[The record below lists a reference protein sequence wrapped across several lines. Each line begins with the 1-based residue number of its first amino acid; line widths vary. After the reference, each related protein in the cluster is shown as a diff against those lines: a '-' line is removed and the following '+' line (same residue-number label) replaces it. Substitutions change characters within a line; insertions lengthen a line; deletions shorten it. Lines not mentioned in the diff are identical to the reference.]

1 MRKQKRKLRPIWIG
15 FAYLFVLAL
24 LTLSA
29 FDLITMAEKK
39 ESAPFSNKRAAVSS
53 EIMLSTEDEEM
64 GKQEDQTSDPAAP
77 DDDGEGQEG
86 QEGQAMKEELDKKK
100 IALTFDDGPHPEITL
115 QILKTLQKYDAKATF
130 FMLGSMVHN
139 YPEVA
144 KEVQLG
150 SHEIGNHTWDHPD
163 LTKTAKEEIRRQI
176 SASSDII
183 EQVTGQR
190 PTAFRPPYGAFND
203 AVRQQID
210 LPMILWNID
219 TWDWKNR
226 NAGLLLANVKEE
238 AKDGGTI
245 LMHDIYQSTADGL
258 EAVLAYLQSE
268 GYSFVG
274 VSEL

>member
-15 FAYLFVLAL
+15 VAYLFVLAL

-29 FDLITMAEKK
+29 FGLVTMAEKE
-39 ESAPFSNKRAAVSS
+39 ESAPFPDKRAAGSS
-53 EIMLSTEDEEM
+53 EIALSTADEDM
-64 GKQEDQTSDPAAP
+64 GKEEDQISDPAAT
-77 DDDGEGQEG
+77 DDDAKEKEGR
-86 QEGQAMKEELDKKK
+86 AIKEEQDKKK
-100 IALTFDDGPHPEITL
+100 IALTFDDGPHPEITP
-115 QILKTLQKYDAKATF
+115 QILKILKKYDAKATF
-130 FMLGSMVHN
+130 FMLGSMAHD
-139 YPEVA
+139 YPDVA
-144 KEVQLG
+144 KEVQLE

-163 LTKTAKEEIRRQI
+163 LTKTAKGEIQRQI
-176 SASSDII
+176 SVSSDII

-203 AVRQQID
+203 AVRQQTD
-210 LPMILWNID
+210 LPMTLWDID
-219 TWDWKNR
+219 TLDWKDR
-226 NAGLLLANVKEE
+226 NAGLLLANIKKA

-258 EAVLAYLQSE
+258 DAVLTYLQNE